1 MCVKAQKLIA
11 TIADWLTGSRR
22 YPTMTNITTLRPGE
36 RFMFKNFEWVCLDP
50 NHPDGGVLAIMAEPW
65 AKDVKFCPSDKFA
78 DEKGNWNNYRTSN
91 VRGILSDM
99 ANAVFEGKSLL
110 PHTVDLVA
118 DNGDRAYGTVHDDV
132 FILTCDEYRKYRD
145 YIPHYDSWIWT
156 ATPWYCGDKDSGT
169 DYADSVRAVYT
180 EDLLNNHYACNSFAV
195 VPACIL
201 DPASLNLRQSMA
213 YVEEVSE

>member
-1 MCVKAQKLIA
+1 
-11 TIADWLTGSRR
+11 
-22 YPTMTNITTLRPGE
+22 MTNITTLRPGE
-36 RFMFKNFEWVCLDP
+36 HFMFKNFEWVCLDP
-50 NHPDGGVLAIMAEPW
+50 NHTDGGVLAIMAKPW

-118 DNGDRAYGTVHDDV
+118 DNGDRSYGTVEDPV
-132 FILTCDEYRKYRD
+132 FILTCDEYRKYHD
-145 YIPHYDSWIWT
+145 YIPHYNDWIWT
-156 ATPWYCGDKDSGT
+156 ATPWRCGDRDPDKKS
-169 DYADSVRAVYT
+169 ACSVRSIHSTGVLGEYIC
-180 EDLLNNHYACNSFAV
+180 YNSCSIA
-195 VPACIL
+195 PACIFN
-201 DPASLNLRQSMA
+201 PASLNLRQSMA